1 MFLDSHY
8 KRLIEV
14 GGVGTHLH
22 QWVSNLSVQR
32 KLLQLVKAHSTGSC
46 PRVSDSVA
54 LVRSRIYICN
64 QFPGDGRNKCFQPFA
79 SPLSAR
85 EEPVKYTKEE
95 KHLEIHLSSANHH
108 SPNIC

>member
-1 MFLDSHY
+1 VADCTYQLPGLSLTQSLWWMFLDSHY

-64 QFPGDGRNKCFQPFA
+64 QFPGDGMLLA
-79 SPLSAR
+79 
-85 EEPVKYTKEE
+85 
-95 KHLEIHLSSANHH
+95 
-108 SPNIC
+108 